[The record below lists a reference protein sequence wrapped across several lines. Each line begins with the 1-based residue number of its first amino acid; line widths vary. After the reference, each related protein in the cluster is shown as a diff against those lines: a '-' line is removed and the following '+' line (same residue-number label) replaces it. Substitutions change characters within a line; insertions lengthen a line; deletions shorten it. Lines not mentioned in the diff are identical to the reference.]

1 MIMPVLACGMCVDQM
16 IYSALPFVF
25 HWLPVFFIWSVL
37 AGIPLAVA
45 SRIKRQP
52 LLLYPHRYF
61 LLGSGLVIAFAP
73 LSGGSVAAPLFL
85 TVCIGLVR
93 ARRSLIS
100 ARKME
105 TAPTGLPLLGCRVQ
119 RLFLAVCLGVIPV
132 SYLRQWWQSRV

>member
-1 MIMPVLACGMCVDQM
+1 MCVDQM

-25 HWLPVFFIWSVL
+25 HWLPVFLIWSVL
-37 AGIPLAVA
+37 VGIPLAVI

-61 LLGSGLVIAFAP
+61 LLGCGLMVALAP
-73 LSGGSVAAPLFL
+73 VSGGSVAAPLFL
-85 TVCIGLVR
+85 TICVALAR

-100 ARKME
+100 ASKLE
-105 TAPTGLPLLGCRVQ
+105 TAPMGLTLLGCRVQ

-132 SYLRQWWQSRV
+132 SYLPLWWQSRV